1 MWIFALSPTQK
12 RTGGHEV
19 STTGCDVE
27 VTPLL
32 AVSAQLRPGRICIKP
47 VTEDEYISV
56 IIRQSGCWEQ
66 AIVNS
71 VLLALL
77 RFPTATFLGMHAFC
91 FMHVLN

>member
-1 MWIFALSPTQK
+1 MSAHL
-12 RTGGHEV
+12 
-19 STTGCDVE
+19 
-27 VTPLL
+27 TP
-32 AVSAQLRPGRICIKP
+32 GKICIKP

-77 RFPTATFLGMHAFC
+77 RFPTATFLGMHLRTLVCIFIV
-91 FMHVLN
+91 FMHVQIDDQPLLA

>member
-1 MWIFALSPTQK
+1 MWIFARSPTQK

-27 VTPLL
+27 AMPLL

-56 IIRQSGCWEQ
+56 SIRWDGCWEE
-66 AIVNS
+66 AILTS
-71 VLLALL
+71 ILLAMLM
-77 RFPTATFLGMHAFC
+77 FPNATFLGTQ
-91 FMHVLN
+91 

>member
-1 MWIFALSPTQK
+1 MLYCSQLFDIILVSGLLSPGK
-12 RTGGHEV
+12 
-19 STTGCDVE
+19 
-27 VTPLL
+27 
-32 AVSAQLRPGRICIKP
+32 ICIKP

-91 FMHVLN
+91 FHACHVLN